1 MKNNVKIFYNNND
14 KSINTFNEVKDK
26 LIKNGFNMVE
36 NDYNIAIAIGGDG
49 SFLRMVKETNFKSD
63 VLYLGINTGTL
74 GFAQEIHVNELD
86 ELIENLKTGNY
97 KVNEFGVQ
105 ETNLYSNNENSKFYS
120 LNDIVIRDMDLN
132 TLKLDIFIDDALL
145 EHFAGDG
152 ILVSTSF
159 GSTAYNLSFGGSI
172 IYNTFHALELT
183 PVAPLNN
190 KTYRTLTNSLVL
202 PQNKNIEI
210 VPVSNKNLIVTVDGE
225 NKYYENVDKIDTIL
239 SDKTIMCYQ
248 KIDYNFVKKINDKF
262 LSN

>member
-1 MKNNVKIFYNNND
+1 MKNKVKIFYNNND

-26 LIKNGFNMVE
+26 LIKNGFIIVE

-159 GSTAYNLSFGGSI
+159 GSTAYNLSFRGSI

-190 KTYRTLTNSLVL
+190 KTYKTLTNSLVL

-210 VPVSNKNLIVTVDGE
+210 VPVSNKNLIVTIDGE

-248 KIDYNFVKKINDKF
+248 NIDYNFVKKINDKF

>member
-26 LIKNGFNMVE
+26 LIKNGFIIVE

-202 PQNKNIEI
+202 PQNENIEI

-248 KIDYNFVKKINDKF
+248 NIDYNFVKKINDKF

>member
-1 MKNNVKIFYNNND
+1 MKNKVKIFYNNND

-159 GSTAYNLSFGGSI
+159 GSTAYNLSFRGSI

-248 KIDYNFVKKINDKF
+248 NIDYNFVKKINDKF

>member
-1 MKNNVKIFYNNND
+1 MKNKVKIFYNNND

-26 LIKNGFNMVE
+26 LIKNGFIIVE

-49 SFLRMVKETNFKSD
+49 SFLRMVKETNFKSN

-210 VPVSNKNLIVTVDGE
+210 VPVSNKNLIVTIDGE

-248 KIDYNFVKKINDKF
+248 NIDYNFVKKINDKF

>member
-1 MKNNVKIFYNNND
+1 MKNVIIFYNNND
-14 KSINTFNEVKDK
+14 KSINTFKDIQEK
-26 LIKNGFNMVE
+26 LLKNGFNIVE
-36 NDYNIAIAIGGDG
+36 DDYNIAIAIGGDG
-49 SFLRMVKETNFKSD
+49 AFLRMIKETNFKSD

-183 PVAPLNN
+183 PVAPINN
-190 KTYRTLTNSLVL
+190 KTYRTLANSLVL
-202 PQNKNIEI
+202 PQKKNIEI
-210 VPVSNKNLIVTVDGE
+210 IPVSNKNLIVTVDGE

-248 KIDYNFVKKINDKF
+248 NINYNFVKKINDKF

>member
-26 LIKNGFNMVE
+26 LIKNGFIIVE

-248 KIDYNFVKKINDKF
+248 NIDYNFVKKINDKF

>member
-14 KSINTFNEVKDK
+14 KSINTYNEVKDK
-26 LIKNGFNMVE
+26 LIKNGFNIVE

-210 VPVSNKNLIVTVDGE
+210 IPVSNKNLIVTVDGE

-248 KIDYNFVKKINDKF
+248 NIDYNFVKKINDKF

>member
-26 LIKNGFNMVE
+26 LIKNGFNIVE

-86 ELIENLKTGNY
+86 ELIENLKTENY

-105 ETNLYSNNENSKFYS
+105 ETNIYSNNKNSKFYS

-210 VPVSNKNLIVTVDGE
+210 IPVSNKNLIVTVDGE

-248 KIDYNFVKKINDKF
+248 NIDYNFVKKINDKF

>member
-26 LIKNGFNMVE
+26 LIRNGFNIVE

-210 VPVSNKNLIVTVDGE
+210 IPVSNKNLIVTVDGE

-248 KIDYNFVKKINDKF
+248 NIDYNFVKKINDKF

>member
-1 MKNNVKIFYNNND
+1 MKNKVKIFYNNND

-26 LIKNGFNMVE
+26 LIKNGFIIVE

-210 VPVSNKNLIVTVDGE
+210 VPVSNKNLIVTIDGE

-248 KIDYNFVKKINDKF
+248 NIDYNFVKKINDKF

>member
-1 MKNNVKIFYNNND
+1 MKNKVKIFYNNND

-26 LIKNGFNMVE
+26 LIKNGFNIVE

-172 IYNTFHALELT
+172 IYNIFHALELT

-225 NKYYENVDKIDTIL
+225 NKYYQNVDKIDTIL
-239 SDKTIMCYQ
+239 SDKTIMCCQ
-248 KIDYNFVKKINDKF
+248 NIDYNFVKKINDKF

>member
-26 LIKNGFNMVE
+26 LIRNGFNIVE

-49 SFLRMVKETNFKSD
+49 SFLRMVKETNFKSG

-210 VPVSNKNLIVTVDGE
+210 IPVSNKNLIVTVDGE

-248 KIDYNFVKKINDKF
+248 NIDYNFVKKINDKF

>member
-26 LIKNGFNMVE
+26 LIENGFNIVE

-74 GFAQEIHVNELD
+74 GFAQEIHINELD

-190 KTYRTLTNSLVL
+190 KTYRTLANSLVL

-210 VPVSNKNLIVTVDGE
+210 IPVSNKNLIVTVDGE

-248 KIDYNFVKKINDKF
+248 NIDYNFVKKINDKF

>member
-26 LIKNGFNMVE
+26 LIKNGFNIVE

-105 ETNLYSNNENSKFYS
+105 ETNLYSNNKNSKFYS

-190 KTYRTLTNSLVL
+190 KTYRTLANSLVL

-210 VPVSNKNLIVTVDGE
+210 IPVSNKNLIVTVDGE
-225 NKYYENVDKIDTIL
+225 NKYYENIDKIDTIL

-248 KIDYNFVKKINDKF
+248 NIDYNFVKKINDKF

>member
-1 MKNNVKIFYNNND
+1 MKNKVKIFYNNND
-14 KSINTFNEVKDK
+14 KSINIFNEVKDK
-26 LIKNGFNMVE
+26 LIKNGFNIVE

-105 ETNLYSNNENSKFYS
+105 ETNLYSNYENSKFYS

-159 GSTAYNLSFGGSI
+159 GSTAYNLSFRGSI

-225 NKYYENVDKIDTIL
+225 NKYYQNVDKIDTIL

-248 KIDYNFVKKINDKF
+248 NIDYNFVKKINDKF

>member
-1 MKNNVKIFYNNND
+1 MKNKVKIFYNNND

-26 LIKNGFNMVE
+26 LIKNGFIIVE

-159 GSTAYNLSFGGSI
+159 GSTAYNLSFRGSI

-210 VPVSNKNLIVTVDGE
+210 VPVSNKNLIVTIDGE

-248 KIDYNFVKKINDKF
+248 NIDYNFVKKINDKF

>member
-26 LIKNGFNMVE
+26 LIKNGFNIVE

-74 GFAQEIHVNELD
+74 GFAQEIHINELD

-210 VPVSNKNLIVTVDGE
+210 IPVSNKNLIVTVDGE

-248 KIDYNFVKKINDKF
+248 NIDYNFVKKINDKF

>member
-1 MKNNVKIFYNNND
+1 MKNKVKIFYNNND

-26 LIKNGFNMVE
+26 LIKNGFNIVE

-105 ETNLYSNNENSKFYS
+105 ETNLYSNYENSKFYS

-159 GSTAYNLSFGGSI
+159 GSTAYNLSFRGSI

-248 KIDYNFVKKINDKF
+248 NIDYNFVKKINDKF

>member
-26 LIKNGFNMVE
+26 LIKNGFNIVE

-63 VLYLGINTGTL
+63 ILYLGINTGTL

-248 KIDYNFVKKINDKF
+248 NIDYNFVKKINDKF